1 MVSSNAHVIVLNSSA
16 MARRDAAL
24 CIPPIMRQKKGINDK
39 IKLASAYHIS

>member
-24 CIPPIMRQKKGINDK
+24 CIPPIILQKGINDK
-39 IKLASAYHIS
+39 VKLASAYHIS